1 MGEMKLRP
9 RTGNRGALVIVMAIT
24 SFAMLCLAAVLFV
37 SGETVKG
44 LMITVFVVLWCFCL
58 SLTTMVQSDKD
69 YEITLSDGT
78 LESLDVLY
86 RGRRV
91 LVDFCRDE
99 KGLFMWCDGE
109 NKVGCLHYENGSD
122 MHFADGKRIVNYLEA
137 VLNQYGLLSQHVIVD
152 IDMRMM

>member
-1 MGEMKLRP
+1 MEEMKLRP
-9 RTGNRGALVIVMAIT
+9 RTGNRGALMVVLVIT
-24 SFAMLCLAAVLFV
+24 SLSMLGLAAVLFV
-37 SGETVKG
+37 SGEIVKG

-58 SLTTMVQSDKD
+58 SLTVMLQFDKD

-78 LESLDVLY
+78 LESLSVSY

-137 VLNQYGLLSQHVIVD
+137 ALNQNDLLSQHVIVD
-152 IDMRMM
+152 TNMRMM

>member
-9 RTGNRGALVIVMAIT
+9 RTGNRGALMVVLAIT
-24 SFAMLCLAAVLFV
+24 SLSMLCLAAVSFV
-37 SGETVKG
+37 SGEIVKG

-58 SLTTMVQSDKD
+58 SLTTMLQFDKD

-78 LESLDVLY
+78 LESLNVLY

-99 KGLFMWCDGE
+99 KGLFMWCDEE
-109 NKVGCLHYENGSD
+109 NKVGCLHYEDGSD

-137 VLNQYGLLSQHVIVD
+137 ALNQHGLLSRRVIVD
-152 IDMRMM
+152 TDMRMM